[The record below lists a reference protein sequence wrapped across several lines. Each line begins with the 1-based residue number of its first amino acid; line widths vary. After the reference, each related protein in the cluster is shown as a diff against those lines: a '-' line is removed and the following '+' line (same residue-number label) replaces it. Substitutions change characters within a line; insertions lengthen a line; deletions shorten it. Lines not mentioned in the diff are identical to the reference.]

1 MVILDDD
8 VHRRAKE
15 YASRRRTT
23 LSAVVEEALQEKLAG
38 RSDRPGRRRLRLPT
52 FRGDGLLPGLS
63 LDDLATIY
71 DRMDRHG

>member
-1 MVILDDD
+1 MGKGFKTKGSISKRFKITGTGRVRI
-8 VHRRAKE
+8 K
-15 YASRRRTT
+15 
-23 LSAVVEEALQEKLAG
+23 KLAG
-38 RSDRPGRRRLRLPT
+38 RSRRSSKAGVRLPT